1 MNAGDIVSY
10 AEKRYAIRIL
20 LHIGDNPGC
29 SMNDLA
35 ASIRGGIHTIRE
47 RVMEAEPYIVGQYPF
62 SVVFP
67 SGHKP
72 VKDISQFIELPEFI
86 EIGESSH
93 MAGVVGENLVE
104 HRVAILEAS
113 RMYRNHQ
120 HPWLESVQV
129 RADDAV
135 SLGYT

>member
-47 RVMEAEPYIVGQYPF
+47 RVMEAE
-62 SVVFP
+62 
-67 SGHKP
+67 
-72 VKDISQFIELPEFI
+72 
-86 EIGESSH
+86 
-93 MAGVVGENLVE
+93 
-104 HRVAILEAS
+104 
-113 RMYRNHQ
+113 
-120 HPWLESVQV
+120 
-129 RADDAV
+129 
-135 SLGYT
+135 SLGLISVDRAPRPHMELRIYLSPRGDAAVGGILKLMGSAEVSA